1 VAAPLVVTIPHQLG
15 KEGAKSRLRGGMDQ
29 LKGALGGF
37 ASTVDQRWDGDRLE
51 LTMVVMGQNV
61 AARVDVMDE
70 AARVE
75 VDLPWMLRLLA
86 EKIKGRIENQTT
98 LLLEK
103 KPGDRA

>member
-1 VAAPLVVTIPHQLG
+1 MGKPLVVTIPHQLG
-15 KEGAKSRLRGGMDQ
+15 KEGAKARLRGGMDQ
-29 LKGALGGF
+29 IQGMMGGL
-37 ASTVDQRWDGDRLE
+37 ASSVEQRWDADRLD
-51 LTMVVMGQNV
+51 LAMMVMGQNV

-86 EKIKGRIENQTT
+86 DKIRGRIENHTT

-103 KPGDRA
+103 KPDGRA